1 MTHAKPSPL
10 IIIALF
16 IIAIHGL
23 ALLVLPWL
31 LERVDSSMVGFGMV
45 CYLLL
50 VIMVYIYHS
59 AGVKGSVA
67 SAFLGVLTVG
77 ALSAS
82 SYWIA
87 YTMTGGSCR
96 FDEGGQAYC
105 VMPIAEMLLGFVI
118 GVVSAVPLVLTYHV
132 YQLSYS
138 ERLPVVMAT
147 LAVIYFGCWTAY
159 DVLM

>member
-10 IIIALF
+10 IIISLF
-16 IIAIHGL
+16 IIAIHSL

-31 LERVDSSMVGFGMV
+31 LERVDTSMVGFGV
-45 CYLLL
+45 ACYFVLA
-50 VIMVYIYHS
+50 IAVYIYHS
-59 AGVKGSVA
+59 AGVKGGVA

-77 ALSAS
+77 ALSTS

-87 YTMTGGSCR
+87 YALTGGPCS
-96 FDEGGQAYC
+96 FDEDGRAYC

-147 LAVIYFGCWTAY
+147 LAVIYFGCWAAY
-159 DVLM
+159 DILM